1 MKIEGDILFM
11 EFLYPGSDR
20 DKSITLLIIADQD
33 GETCAI
39 TYTWQ
44 EDKDVTK
51 VPPIENRFS
60 LHERDALPTMIVP
73 LTKESSFLVVTTTS
87 MAVYPW
93 DGQGR
98 PKRYP
103 LLAPNSEISA
113 ASIWTQWARPA
124 RNELYNRTH
133 DGIYL
138 CREDGW
144 IYLLE
149 FGNEGDLETQ
159 TSLGQLHCDVD
170 TAFDVLDMGHEGGD
184 FILAAGSTGDGGLFV
199 QEARAGPKCVQ
210 RFLNWAPTKD
220 AAIVLPESHSTG
232 QGGITHNRLFT
243 CSETH
248 PKHGALYEFRWG
260 VEALLGITV
269 PLDELSSIHDMWVIP
284 HQGGGEFILLSDP
297 VSTLVL
303 YTNMAVEEGITALD
317 ESDMGFDSS
326 RTLLAGETKSG
337 VVVQITESAIHA
349 FDSNNLDWKTAEPH
363 SPDTYILAV
372 ALDIFTST
380 VVILCRVGDETSIY
394 PVKIESTEGNPIL
407 TVGEHIKIV
416 DHQPVC
422 LCTFGSAN
430 CAFVFV
436 GCANGSILIYSIA
449 EGQVMPSSEAS
460 ISLSGENEP
469 DLSTVV
475 ETMGAIE
482 HTIGTE
488 SRLFLL
494 CGLRSGLLVSF
505 EASYN
510 GGRLGMACLLLLRKI
525 DANIYMQSFCKQ
537 RRPA

>member
-1 MKIEGDILFM
+1 MDIAVQERFMKIEGDILFM

-44 EDKDVTK
+44 EDKDIMK
-51 VPPIENRFS
+51 IPPIDNKFK
-60 LHERDALPTMIVP
+60 LHDRDMLPTMIVP

-93 DGQGR
+93 DGKGR

-103 LLAPNSEISA
+103 LLAPNSDISA
-113 ASIWTQWARPA
+113 ASIWTQWARPS

-149 FGNEGDLETQ
+149 FGNEGDLEMQ

-220 AAIVLPESHSTG
+220 ATMVLPESHSTR
-232 QGGITHNRLFT
+232 QGSIAHNRLFT
-243 CSETH
+243 CSEAH
-248 PKHGALYEFRWG
+248 PKQGALYEFRWG
-260 VEALLGITV
+260 TEAPLGITV
-269 PLDELSSIHDMWVIP
+269 PLDDLSSIHDMWVIP
-284 HQGGGEFILLSDP
+284 HHGGGEFILLSDP
-297 VSTLVL
+297 ISTLVL
-303 YTNMAVEEGITALD
+303 YTNMAVEEGITALEED
-317 ESDMGFDSS
+317 EMGFDSGQ
-326 RTLLAGETKSG
+326 TLLAGETCSG
-337 VVVQITESAIHA
+337 VVVQVTEKAIHT
-349 FDSNNLDWKTAEPH
+349 FDSHNIDRKTVEPH
-363 SPDTYILAV
+363 QPDTYILAV
-372 ALDIFTST
+372 ALDSSTST
-380 VVILCRVGDETSIY
+380 IVIISRHGDETSIY
-394 PVKIESTEGNPIL
+394 PVKVESTQETPSVKHGTHLNIS
-407 TVGEHIKIV
+407 EY
-416 DHQPVC
+416 QPVC
-422 LCTFGSAN
+422 LCTIDYENA
-430 CAFVFV
+430 AFVFM
-436 GCANGSILIYSIA
+436 GCADGSIVIYSISGDKIA
-449 EGQVMPSSEAS
+449 RSSEAF
-460 ISLSGENEP
+460 ISLRTESGT

-475 ETMGAIE
+475 ESIAAIE
-482 HTIGTE
+482 NASSEG
-488 SRLFLL
+488 SKVFLL

-505 EASYN
+505 EAFHKD
-510 GGRLGMACLLLLRKI
+510 GRLGALSDPR
-525 DANIYMQSFCKQ
+525 YEE
-537 RRPA
+537 P